1 MTPIV
6 SVFADSPDGG
16 RGLARDMAV
25 RWALIEAGVAH
36 DLRTLSFA
44 ELKAPAHKARQPFG
58 QIPTYEAEGLTLFES
73 GAIVLH
79 IAETHAGLLPLDMAA
94 RARTIAWMFAAVST
108 LEPVIVEREVAVMLE
123 GDRPWT
129 PERLPLIAA
138 RLRARLA
145 DLSDALG
152 DKPWLDGDFSAADI
166 MMVCALR
173 RPAAVGLAPDFPAL
187 AAYVARAEARPA
199 FIRAFADQK
208 ARWQAD
214 QARRA

>member
-1 MTPIV
+1 MTAVV
-6 SVFADSPDGG
+6 SVFSASPDGG

-44 ELKAPAHKARQPFG
+44 ELKTQAHKARQPFG
-58 QIPTYEAEGLTLFES
+58 QIPTYEADGLTLFES

-79 IAETHAGLLPLDMAA
+79 IAETHGLLPQDYAA
-94 RARTIAWMFAAVST
+94 RARAIVWMFAAVST
-108 LEPVIVEREVAVMLE
+108 LEPVIVEREVAVLLE
-123 GDRPWT
+123 CDRPWT

-145 DLSDALG
+145 DLADALG
-152 DKPWLDGDFSAADI
+152 DRPWLEAGFSAADI

-173 RPAAVGLAPDFPAL
+173 RPAAVLLLPEFPAV

-199 FIRAFADQK
+199 FMQAFADQK